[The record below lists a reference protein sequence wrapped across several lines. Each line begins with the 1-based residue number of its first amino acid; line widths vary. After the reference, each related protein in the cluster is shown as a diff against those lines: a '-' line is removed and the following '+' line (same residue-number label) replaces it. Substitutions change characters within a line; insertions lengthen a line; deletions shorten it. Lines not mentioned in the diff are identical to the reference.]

1 MKLLWEIIQ
10 FVIYSGLIVLISKY
24 ILVRTLRSL
33 AENLNLKPK
42 TVGNIAGV
50 ATSVPELLT
59 IGASSLK
66 GLLGASIYNVLSSNV
81 INLIQ
86 YAGAIALNKN
96 QKALK
101 NQAIKVD
108 IILVVITILLP
119 LIFSVVKSEFQLAMV
134 PLLIILYLGCK
145 KINNNAH
152 ALYLNGNEDKSEYE
166 KEIENAKDEEAESL
180 ERIKYSNE
188 KSMTTD
194 TINQKANSNKRLK
207 LVRDVIILLVTGIL
221 LFIIGNLL
229 GDTLD
234 TLCRRFN
241 VPEIVIGIVLGFVT
255 SIPELITFFEAQRH
269 YKSLNNDMLGVIEAT
284 NNLLMSNMM
293 NLFIIQSIG
302 IVLFT
307 GIS

>member
-1 MKLLWEIIQ
+1 MLRSDDKIMELLWEVVQ
-10 FVIYSGLIVLISKY
+10 FIVYSGLIVLISKY
-24 ILVRTLRSL
+24 ILVRALRSL
-33 AENLNLKPK
+33 AENLNLKTK
-42 TVGNIAGV
+42 TVGDIAGV

-59 IGASSLK
+59 IGAASLN

-86 YAGAIALNKN
+86 YAGSIALNKN

-108 IILVVITILLP
+108 IALVIVTIILP
-119 LIFSVVKSEFQLAMV
+119 LMFSAVKSEFQLAMV

-152 ALYLNGNEDKSEYE
+152 ELYLDESYAEKNEVKNDIEKNQMFRDK
-166 KEIENAKDEEAESL
+166 D
-180 ERIKYSNE
+180 IK
-188 KSMTTD
+188 
-194 TINQKANSNKRLK
+194 SNKRWK
-207 LVRDVIILLVTGIL
+207 IFKDIMILLVTGIL
-221 LFIIGNLL
+221 LFIIGDLL
-229 GDTLD
+229 GNTLD
-234 TLCRRFN
+234 ILCRRFGM
-241 VPEIVIGIVLGFVT
+241 PEIVIGIVLGFVT
-255 SIPELITFFEAQRH
+255 SIPELITFFEAQHHHRN
-269 YKSLNNDMLGVIEAT
+269 SNNDMLGVVEAT

-307 GIS
+307 GIT

>member
-1 MKLLWEIIQ
+1 MELLLEIVQ
-10 FVIYSGLIVLISKY
+10 FVVYSGLIVLISKY
-24 ILVRTLRSL
+24 ILVRALRSL

-42 TVGNIAGV
+42 TVGDIAGI

-59 IGASSLK
+59 IGAASMK

-101 NQAIKVD
+101 NQAIRVD
-108 IILVVITILLP
+108 IILGVITILLP
-119 LIFSVVKSEFQLAMV
+119 LMFSAVESEFQLAMV

-152 ALYLNGNEDKSEYE
+152 ALYLNEDEVA
-166 KEIENAKDEEAESL
+166 IENKNEENVEVNSDAGKRGNKRKTKSAKHME
-180 ERIKYSNE
+180 
-188 KSMTTD
+188 
-194 TINQKANSNKRLK
+194 QKVNSNKRLK
-207 LVRDVIILLVTGIL
+207 LVRDIMILLVTGIL
-221 LFIIGNLL
+221 LFVIGDLL
-229 GDTLD
+229 GNTLD
-234 TLCRRFN
+234 VLCRRFN
-241 VPEIVIGIVLGFVT
+241 VPEVIIGIVLGFVT

-269 YKSLNNDMLGVIEAT
+269 HKNSNNDMIGVIEAT

-307 GIS
+307 SIS

>member
-33 AENLNLKPK
+33 AENLNLKPR

-119 LIFSVVKSEFQLAMV
+119 LMFSVVKSEFQLAMV

-152 ALYLNGNEDKSEYE
+152 ALYLDEEKSEYE
-166 KEIENAKDEEAESL
+166 VGS
-180 ERIKYSNE
+180 E
-188 KSMTTD
+188 KSKDIRENSVESKKGREKVMFAE
-194 TINQKANSNKRLK
+194 NVKRKANLNKRLK
-207 LVRDVIILLVTGIL
+207 LLRDIIILLVTGIL
-221 LFIIGNLL
+221 LFIIGDLL

-269 YKSLNNDMLGVIEAT
+269 HKSLNNDMLGVIEAT

-307 GIS
+307 GVQ

>member
-1 MKLLWEIIQ
+1 MELLWEIVQ
-10 FVIYSGLIVLISKY
+10 FVVYSGLIVLISKY
-24 ILVRTLRSL
+24 ILVRALRNL

-59 IGASSLK
+59 IGAASLK

-86 YAGAIALNKN
+86 YSGAIALNKN

-101 NQAIKVD
+101 NQAIKID
-108 IILVVITILLP
+108 IILVIITIALP
-119 LIFSVVKSEFQLAMV
+119 LMFSAVKSEFQLAMV

-152 ALYLNGNEDKSEYE
+152 ELYLDNVEVNEGE
-166 KEIENAKDEEAESL
+166 KNQTTMITEQKIRKNKKIRILKD
-180 ERIKYSNE
+180 I
-188 KSMTTD
+188 
-194 TINQKANSNKRLK
+194 
-207 LVRDVIILLVTGIL
+207 IILLVTGIL
-221 LFIIGNLL
+221 LFVIGDLL
-229 GDTLD
+229 GNTLD
-234 TLCRRFN
+234 VLCRRFN
-241 VPEIVIGIVLGFVT
+241 VPEVVIGIVLGFVT

-269 YKSLNNDMLGVIEAT
+269 HKSSNNDMLGVIEAT

-307 GIS
+307 VVP

>member
-24 ILVRTLRSL
+24 ILVRALRSL

-42 TVGNIAGV
+42 TVGDIAGV

-119 LIFSVVKSEFQLAMV
+119 LMFSAVKSEFQLTMV

-152 ALYLNGNEDKSEYE
+152 ALYLDEDESEYE
-166 KEIENAKDEEAESL
+166 VGIENAKDEEAENL

-188 KSMTTD
+188 KSMDTE
-194 TINQKANSNKRLK
+194 TINQKADSNKRLK
-207 LVRDVIILLVTGIL
+207 LVRDIIILLVTGIL
-221 LFIIGNLL
+221 LFIIGDLL

-269 YKSLNNDMLGVIEAT
+269 HKSSNNDMLGVIEAT

-307 GIS
+307 GVQ

>member
-1 MKLLWEIIQ
+1 MELLLEIVQ
-10 FVIYSGLIVLISKY
+10 FVVYSGLIVLISKY
-24 ILVRTLRSL
+24 ILVRALRSL

-42 TVGNIAGV
+42 TVGDIAGI

-59 IGASSLK
+59 IGAASMK

-101 NQAIKVD
+101 NQAIRVD

-119 LIFSVVKSEFQLAMV
+119 LMFSAVESEFQLAMV

-152 ALYLNGNEDKSEYE
+152 ALYLNEDEVA
-166 KEIENAKDEEAESL
+166 IENKNEENVEVNSDAGKRGNKRKTKSAKHME
-180 ERIKYSNE
+180 
-188 KSMTTD
+188 
-194 TINQKANSNKRLK
+194 QKVNSNKRLK
-207 LVRDVIILLVTGIL
+207 LVRDIMILLVTGIL
-221 LFIIGNLL
+221 LFVIGDLL
-229 GDTLD
+229 GNTLD
-234 TLCRRFN
+234 VLCRRFN
-241 VPEIVIGIVLGFVT
+241 VPEVIIGIVLGFVT

-269 YKSLNNDMLGVIEAT
+269 HKNSNNDMIGVIEAT

-307 GIS
+307 SIS

>member
-1 MKLLWEIIQ
+1 MELLWEIIQ
-10 FVIYSGLIVLISKY
+10 FVVYSGLIVLISKY
-24 ILVRTLRSL
+24 ILVRALRSL

-42 TVGNIAGV
+42 TVGDIAGI

-59 IGASSLK
+59 IGAASLK

-119 LIFSVVKSEFQLAMV
+119 LMFSAVKSEFQLAMV

-152 ALYLNGNEDKSEYE
+152 ELYLDEGDVG
-166 KEIENAKDEEAESL
+166 IENENGEKVEDARESKQETISAKSIGEK
-180 ERIKYSNE
+180 IYSS
-188 KSMTTD
+188 K
-194 TINQKANSNKRLK
+194 KLK
-207 LVRDVIILLVTGIL
+207 ILKDIMILLVTGIL
-221 LFIIGNLL
+221 LFLIGDLL

-269 YKSLNNDMLGVIEAT
+269 HKSLNNDMLGVIEAT

-307 GIS
+307 SIS